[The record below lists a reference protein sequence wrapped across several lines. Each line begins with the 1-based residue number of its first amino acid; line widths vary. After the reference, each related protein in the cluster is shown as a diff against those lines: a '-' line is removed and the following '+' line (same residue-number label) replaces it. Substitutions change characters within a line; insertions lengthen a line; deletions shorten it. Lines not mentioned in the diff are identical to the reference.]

1 MPHDHKTPFNTAPDT
16 TPAGSWPEG
25 FLAHIT
31 GDGCPMRH
39 NDYTSDD
46 IGWGILLRRGEA
58 AGRHA
63 EFEAEARQLLEQRA
77 AGAGLVENAVFTVL
91 LARRPGG
98 NR

>member
-1 MPHDHKTPFNTAPDT
+1 MTPP
-16 TPAGSWPEG
+16 GGWPEG
-25 FLAHIT
+25 FLAHIA
-31 GDGCPMRH
+31 
-39 NDYTSDD
+39 SDD

-63 EFEAEARQLLEQRA
+63 EFEAEARRLLEQRA
-77 AGAGLVENAVFTVL
+77 AGAGLVENAMFTVL